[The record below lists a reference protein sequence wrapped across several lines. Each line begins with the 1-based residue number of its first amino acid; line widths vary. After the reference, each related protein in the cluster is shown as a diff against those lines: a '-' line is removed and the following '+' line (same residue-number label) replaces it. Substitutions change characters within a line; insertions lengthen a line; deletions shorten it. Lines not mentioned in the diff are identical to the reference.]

1 MVFVLM
7 TADIFHH
14 LSGEFERFYQETN
27 VSNKSNI
34 RSKMW
39 SDEPSYQMAYACEN
53 EMLTINCSDEKE
65 DEENENV
72 KRNDGKN
79 NPTSDSSISLEIIR
93 ANFGRFSISICNKE
107 SRADFSVN
115 CQSHSSLDK
124 MKNL

>member
-1 MVFVLM
+1 M

-14 LSGEFERFYQETN
+14 LSGELERIYQETN

-53 EMLTINCSDEKE
+53 EMLTINCSDDE
-65 DEENENV
+65 DKENENV
-72 KRNDGKN
+72 KRNGGKN